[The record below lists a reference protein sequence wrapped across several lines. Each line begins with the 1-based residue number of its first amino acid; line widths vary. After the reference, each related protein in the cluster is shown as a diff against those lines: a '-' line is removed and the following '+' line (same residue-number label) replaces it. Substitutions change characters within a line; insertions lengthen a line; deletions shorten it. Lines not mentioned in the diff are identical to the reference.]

1 MILLKNK
8 RFVRLHHFRLEL
20 QNDLRN
26 SQVDHMLTSANRKLF
41 DLRQLKKF
49 GVRDPELVTIY
60 KGYVR
65 PVLEYSVPVWHISLT
80 ANQVKRHESVQKRV
94 CKIIDGQ
101 RSKLL

>member
-1 MILLKNK
+1 M
-8 RFVRLHHFRLEL
+8 
-20 QNDLRN
+20 
-26 SQVDHMLTSANRKLF
+26 DHMLTSANRKLF

-80 ANQVKRHESVQKRV
+80 ANQVKRHESVQKKENVQKRV
-94 CKIIDGQ
+94 CKIIHGQ

>member
-1 MILLKNK
+1 M
-8 RFVRLHHFRLEL
+8 
-20 QNDLRN
+20 
-26 SQVDHMLTSANRKLF
+26 DHMLTSANRKLF

-80 ANQVKRHESVQKRV
+80 ANQVKRHESVQKKENVQKRA
-94 CKIIDGQ
+94 CKIILGQ